1 MESLLKNAKIT
12 RILVDTVAGQAATA
26 SDILDMSGFQSVMFI
41 AKLGDVTNGSVL
53 TLACQQN
60 TANSA
65 SGMATL
71 TGTATYT
78 AASTTGADDNL
89 LVLDV
94 VRPNERYVRAVLTS
108 TTQNAVKNG
117 IIAIQYNPTHAPV
130 TQSTTVLDSELIS
143 TVTEAA

>member
-41 AKLGDVTNGSVL
+41 AKLGDVTNGSVV

-60 TANSA
+60 TINSA

-78 AASTTGADDNL
+78 SASTTDADDNL

-94 VRPNERYVRAVLTS
+94 VKPNERYVRASASRPPRRTPSKTELSQSS
-108 TTQNAVKNG
+108 TTR
-117 IIAIQYNPTHAPV
+117 
-130 TQSTTVLDSELIS
+130 SMRL
-143 TVTEAA
+143 